1 MKPTTLTLM
10 IYSMQL
16 FSELQN
22 TIKFSLTFK
31 THTRYMCFGT
41 MAKPEVAAQNGR
53 PQVRSGSNTLR
64 AIRVTS
70 C

>member
-1 MKPTTLTLM
+1 MLNLM

-22 TIKFSLTFK
+22 TIKFSSTFK
-31 THTRYMCFGT
+31 SHTRYMCFGT
-41 MAKPEVAAQNGR
+41 MATPEVAAQNGR
-53 PQVRSGSNTLR
+53 PQVRSGSDALR
-64 AIRVTS
+64 AISVTS